1 MDHGDLQALG
11 EKIAGQLQSWS
22 HCVEPITGIA
32 TGVYAMMTVVT
43 VPDLV
48 DMPLLSSV
56 FALFYF
62 KGLSYPLLPHIT
74 LFFILSKMF
83 CQL

>member
-1 MDHGDLQALG
+1 MDHGDLPMLG
-11 EKIAGQLQSWS
+11 EKIAGQPQSWS
-22 HCVEPITGIA
+22 HSVVPVTGIV
-32 TGVYAMMTVVT
+32 TDVYVMMTVLT

-83 CQL
+83 CQW